1 MLSEILVRVRALLRR
16 SAVENELDDELQ
28 YHFDEQVK
36 KFMQSGLPIAEA
48 RRRARLTVGGA
59 DQIKEECREARGVHF
74 VEILA
79 QDIRF
84 GLRQLRKSPGFAF
97 IAILTLALGIGAN
110 TAIFSV
116 VQGVLLSP
124 LPYSQPERLVMV
136 WESNPRF
143 PHVWTSYLNFRDRQ
157 REARSFERMAAFS
170 TWQGFDLTTPGTPE
184 HLEGK
189 QISAGFF
196 ATLGTH
202 LAQGREFTAEEDV
215 SGGAPVVIISDR
227 LWRNRFGGKADA
239 LGKSVTLNGVD
250 YAVVGVAPDGFRF
263 EGDADVFTP
272 LGQGEAVILNNRGSH
287 ELYSIARLAPGVTIS
302 QADAELRTIQDY
314 LDRLYPEANRDLG
327 TDVTPLKQEIVG
339 DVSGTLLMLLGAVG
353 LVLLIACAN
362 VANLLLAR
370 AAGRKREFAIR
381 SALGANR
388 ARLVRQLLTESL
400 LLSLAG
406 GLLGVLIAYW
416 GIGPIIAVVPGNLP
430 RSENIAVNG
439 AVLLFTFGVS
449 IVVGILFG
457 LVPALRAWGADLQ
470 GSLKEGGR
478 GATGVHQRAQ
488 SSLVIVQM
496 ALTLV
501 LLVGA
506 GLLFRTIR
514 DLWDVNPGFDTQH
527 LVSFKVGVS
536 SSLTKTPAS
545 TRIACQQLIERVR
558 KIPGVQAADFA
569 NPLPLS
575 GEGGF
580 LPFWIGSQ
588 APVSL
593 QAAPRLAMFLTG
605 PDYLRTMGIPLLRG
619 RFFTLQD
626 TTKSPCVVTIDNV
639 FAEKYFSGSD
649 PIGQTLSAGFAPVG
663 PCEIV
668 GVVGHVKLI
677 ALNDAAM
684 PVQNQAYLP
693 LYQDPDPWVATGYPY
708 STVVVRTPLELAS
721 ALLEIRKAVNAAG
734 SDQPVYKIRTMQE
747 LASESMAT
755 QRFPMMLLG
764 TFAGLALLLASVGIY
779 GVISYSVA
787 QRTHEIGIRM
797 ALGANKLEIFRTII
811 GNGLRLALAGLGIGI
826 AAALILTRTQSGFS
840 QLLYGVNANDPA
852 TFVGVSV
859 LLAVV
864 AALACYIPA
873 RRAAKVDPMVALR
886 YE

>member
-1 MLSEILVRVRALLRR
+1 
-16 SAVENELDDELQ
+16 
-28 YHFDEQVK
+28 
-36 KFMQSGLPIAEA
+36 
-48 RRRARLTVGGA
+48 
-59 DQIKEECREARGVHF
+59 
-74 VEILA
+74 
-79 QDIRF
+79 
-84 GLRQLRKSPGFAF
+84 
-97 IAILTLALGIGAN
+97 
-110 TAIFSV
+110 
-116 VQGVLLSP
+116 
-124 LPYSQPERLVMV
+124 
-136 WESNPRF
+136 
-143 PHVWTSYLNFRDRQ
+143 
-157 REARSFERMAAFS
+157 
-170 TWQGFDLTTPGTPE
+170 
-184 HLEGK
+184 
-189 QISAGFF
+189 
-196 ATLGTH
+196 
-202 LAQGREFTAEEDV
+202 
-215 SGGAPVVIISDR
+215 
-227 LWRNRFGGKADA
+227 
-239 LGKSVTLNGVD
+239 
-250 YAVVGVAPDGFRF
+250 
-263 EGDADVFTP
+263 
-272 LGQGEAVILNNRGSH
+272 
-287 ELYSIARLAPGVTIS
+287 
-302 QADAELRTIQDY
+302 
-314 LDRLYPEANRDLG
+314 
-327 TDVTPLKQEIVG
+327 
-339 DVSGTLLMLLGAVG
+339 

-381 SALGANR
+381 AALGANR

-406 GLLGVLIAYW
+406 GALGVLIAYW
-416 GIGPIIAVVPGNLP
+416 GIRPVIAAVPGNLP

-449 IVVGILFG
+449 VVVGILFG
-457 LVPALRAWGADLQ
+457 LAPALRAWGADLQ
-470 GSLKEGGR
+470 GALKEGGR

-488 SSLVIVQM
+488 SSLMVVQM

-506 GLLFRTIR
+506 GLLFHTIR
-514 DLWDVNPGFDTQH
+514 NLWDVNPGFDTQH

-545 TRIACQQLIERVR
+545 TRTAYQQLIERVR

-588 APVSL
+588 RPASL

-626 TTKSPCVVTIDNV
+626 TTKSPCVVAIDSV

-668 GVVGHVKLI
+668 GIVGHVKLMG
-677 ALNDAAM
+677 LDDAAM

-693 LYQDPDPWVATGYPY
+693 LYQDPDPWVASGFPD

-721 ALLEIRKAVNAAG
+721 ALPEIRKAVNAAG
-734 SDQPVYKIRTMQE
+734 SDQPVYKIRTMQD
-747 LASESMAT
+747 LASESMAA
-755 QRFPMMLLG
+755 QRFPMMLLS

-852 TFVGVSV
+852 TFFGVSV
-859 LLAVV
+859 VLAVV
-864 AALACYIPA
+864 ATLACYIPA